1 MAYNP
6 TTGIITAP
14 VSIRDVQRALGSS
27 SPDLGTLC
35 KHQSINPWAKCKPIV
50 APSIIRSLDYAHAEQ
65 VTNYH
70 CGLDVVYS
78 TSNFNDFLTKV
89 RAALSN
95 PDYSYQNDFTAV
107 KYTRPTG
114 GMAAPFRLTDFQNYK
129 KNAILD
135 YTVDDSSAGGDGLPI
150 QSVYSRNIQ
159 INLVESPG
167 DVTLPD
173 DSSRLAYYINHMAGG
188 QQIAAR
194 EYLHVLDLIYW
205 QLQSG
210 IVLTN
215 LRRGILIMNYSD
227 QNIYRWTSQTIPWA
241 TDPEWATL
249 LGSSSGERVWVVEF
263 YTNLSY
269 VGGGANLN
277 GRFFCI
283 PNFSYPTTCI
293 TLANFS
299 GSYPASVPS
308 TPYDTIEVFLQCDA
322 PISTT
327 FAELYIEL
335 QIERTMGS
343 WESVTTITVKNQWTS
358 DIRSYYENVYGVDDS
373 DKGKNMRI
381 RIYGM
386 LTNSSVLRDFYYS
399 ESVIIS

>member
-50 APSIIRSLDYAHAEQ
+50 APNIIRPLDYVRAEQ

-78 TSNFNDFLTKV
+78 TGSFNDFLSKV

-95 PDYSYQNDFTAV
+95 PDYSYQDDFTAV

-114 GMAAPFRLTDFQNYK
+114 GTAAPFRLTDFQNYK

-135 YTVDDSSAGGDGLPI
+135 YAVDDSSAGGDGLPI
-150 QSVYSRNIQ
+150 SSVYSRNMD

-173 DSSRLAYYINHMAGG
+173 DSSRLAYYVNHMSGG

-194 EYLHVLDLIYW
+194 EYLHVLDLINW

-210 IVLTN
+210 VILTN
-215 LRRGILIMNYSD
+215 LRRGILLMNYND
-227 QNIYRWTSQTIPWA
+227 KNIYRWTSQTIPWA
-241 TDPEWATL
+241 SDPEWATL
-249 LGSSSGERVWVVEF
+249 FGSSSGERVWVVEF

-269 VGGGANLN
+269 AGGGANLT
-277 GRFFCI
+277 GQFFCI
-283 PNFSYPTTCI
+283 PNFSYTAVCT

-299 GSYPASVPS
+299 GSYPAS
-308 TPYDTIEVFLQCDA
+308 TPYDTIEVFLTCDA
-322 PISTT
+322 SISTT
-327 FAELYIEL
+327 FAELYIDL
-335 QIERTMGS
+335 NIEYTTGIWDR
-343 WESVTTITVKNQWTS
+343 VTTITVKNQSTS
-358 DIRSYYENVYGVDDS
+358 DIRSVYENVS
-373 DKGKNMRI
+373 FISESERGKNMRI

-386 LTNSSVLRDFYYS
+386 LAHSSVLRDFYYS

>member
-1 MAYNP
+1 MAYSNNV
-6 TTGIITAP
+6 ITAP
-14 VSIRDVQRALGSS
+14 VSIYDVQRALGAS

-50 APSIIRSLDYAHAEQ
+50 APNIIRPLDYAHAEQ

-78 TSNFNDFLTKV
+78 TGSFNDFLSKV

-95 PDYSYQNDFTAV
+95 PDYSYQDDFTAV

-114 GMAAPFRLTDFQNYK
+114 GVAAPFRLTDFQNYK

-135 YTVDDSSAGGDGLPI
+135 YTIDNSGAGGDGLPI
-150 QSVYSRNIQ
+150 SSVYSRNMD

-173 DSSRLAYYINHMAGG
+173 DSSRLAYYVNYMSGG

-194 EYLHVLDLIYW
+194 EYLHVLDLINW

-210 IVLTN
+210 VVLTN
-215 LRRGILIMNYSD
+215 LRRGILIMNYND
-227 QNIYRWTSQTIPWA
+227 KNIYRWTSQTIPWA

-249 LGSSSGERVWVVEF
+249 FGSSSGERVWVVEF

-269 VGGGANLN
+269 AGGGANLS
-277 GRFFCI
+277 GQFFCI
-283 PNFSYPTTCI
+283 PNFSYVTTCT

-299 GSYPASVPS
+299 GSYPATTPS
-308 TPYDTIEVFLQCDA
+308 DTIEVFLACDA

-327 FAELYIEL
+327 FSELYIDL
-335 QIERTMGS
+335 QIEYTTGFWDR
-343 WESVTTITVKNQWTS
+343 VTTITVKNQSTS
-358 DIRSYYENVYGVDDS
+358 NIKSVYENVS
-373 DKGKNMRI
+373 LISESERGKNMRI

-386 LTNSSVLRDFYYS
+386 LAHSSVLKDFYYS
-399 ESVIIS
+399 ESGIIN